1 MDIPNFDFTT
11 RFIKIGGDAYHH
23 WFLVQPSS
31 DGLITADSYYQPAV
45 KMGLIITIGSCYQ

>member
-23 WFLVQPSS
+23 WFLIQPSS
-31 DGLITADSYYQPAV
+31 DGLIIADSYYQPAM